1 MAINVSNVI
10 KTRESSSD
18 PWQRTIIAADV
29 EGLVTAESSIPAS
42 TPSNFVMSIA
52 NGGTGGS
59 TAATA
64 RQNIGAVSATEVTTD
79 IGSGFVL
86 GVSEGGTGAD
96 NVEDAFENLGVQS
109 GSDTN
114 GNYIKFPN
122 GIMIC
127 WGSRNNLTG
136 GSVAIPQSFPA
147 TFTNTPTV
155 TISTGAGGGRLP
167 LYVEDVTV
175 SGFNYF
181 RPDSNTSTTTWG
193 RYIAMG
199 FWK

>member
-42 TPSNFVMSIA
+42 TPSSFVLSIA

-86 GVSEGGTGAD
+86 DVGEGGTGA
-96 NVEDAFENLGVQS
+96 NNAADARTNLGL
-109 GSDTN
+109 GET
-114 GNYIKFPN
+114 
-122 GIMIC
+122 
-127 WGSRNNLTG
+127 LTG
-136 GSVAIPQSFPA
+136 IVVI
-147 TFTNTPTV
+147 
-155 TISTGAGGGRLP
+155 
-167 LYVEDVTV
+167 EDDVTV
-175 SGFNYF
+175 AFSAGTIGSRGFQKVYTDAIPVGKKLISAVVYALSDSGSIIPFAFGHNSNLYVNAYRATSSAVSSNHVF
-181 RPDSNTSTTTWG
+181 VRFVLADS
-193 RYIAMG
+193 
-199 FWK
+199 